1 MKRFWDIKHASFIAF
16 LLLFFLSHSRQSNR
30 SKWLREREYRRTLP
44 YRSRCFPI
52 SIQHMAGCV
61 CLQKPYWPFKI
72 NDFCLVFWLL
82 LSLKMFSS
90 MLSCVRIFSHCCIF
104 PNPPRPCVCECRRR
118 YWLSPVTVRARVQNH
133 SLEQFIF
140 EVKRKRK
147 LRIITYS
154 FMSFISLA
162 VSLFHTRRVPHHI
175 IALKLDYE
183 IWWEIISHRDGRRE
197 GESEQTENRMR
208 LI

>member
-1 MKRFWDIKHASFIAF
+1 MTIFDVAYKQSRTLFNIARYSVYEA
-16 LLLFFLSHSRQSNR
+16 LLGHKTRIVHCFFVVIFLSHSRQSNR

-61 CLQKPYWPFKI
+61 CVQKPYWPFKI

-104 PNPPRPCVCECRRR
+104 HNPSRPCVCVSVVAILAISSHCA
-118 YWLSPVTVRARVQNH
+118 RA
-133 SLEQFIF
+133 STKSQFRTIHF
-140 EVKRKRK
+140 R
-147 LRIITYS
+147 S
-154 FMSFISLA
+154 
-162 VSLFHTRRVPHHI
+162 
-175 IALKLDYE
+175 
-183 IWWEIISHRDGRRE
+183 
-197 GESEQTENRMR
+197 ESKKKIENYN
-208 LI
+208 I